1 MLRFVLCRTFVNYF
15 PAFFHPK
22 EPVVCLYR
30 TYSMSMIFTAFNPL
44 TNMKLISIL
53 LVFLACNTSSRPAD
67 PATTSLDTTPSVEIT
82 SDSIVPP
89 QYDAQGKLVKVTKN
103 KEEWKKQLSSEAY
116 KVLREE
122 GTERAFSGTLWDNH
136 EKGTFVCAGCG
147 LPLFSSETKFD
158 SGTGWPS
165 FYQPLNKDCITE
177 NEDRAY
183 GMVRIEVECARCGGH
198 QGHVFDDGPKPT
210 GLRYCINSVSLKF
223 VKQ

>member
-1 MLRFVLCRTFVNYF
+1 
-15 PAFFHPK
+15 
-22 EPVVCLYR
+22 
-30 TYSMSMIFTAFNPL
+30 
-44 TNMKLISIL
+44 MKLISIL

-67 PATTSLDTTPSVEIT
+67 PATTSVDTTPSVEIS

-89 QYDAQGKLVKVTKN
+89 QYDAQGKLIQVTKT

-122 GTERAFSGTLWDNH
+122 GTERAFTGTLWDNH

-147 LPLFSSETKFD
+147 LPLFSSDTKFD

-165 FYQPLNKDCITE
+165 FYQPLNKECITE

-210 GLRYCINSVSLKF
+210 GLRYCINSVSLRF

>member
-1 MLRFVLCRTFVNYF
+1 
-15 PAFFHPK
+15 
-22 EPVVCLYR
+22 
-30 TYSMSMIFTAFNPL
+30 
-44 TNMKLISIL
+44 MKLLSIL
-53 LVFLACNTSSRPAD
+53 LVFLACNTASRPAD
-67 PATTSLDTTPSVEIT
+67 QTATSLDTPSVEIS

-89 QYDAQGKLVKVTKN
+89 QYDAQGKLIKVTKTR
-103 KEEWKKQLSSEAY
+103 EEWKKQLSSEAY

-165 FYQPLNKDCITE
+165 FYQPLTKDCITE